1 MIKKI
6 IETYPI
12 LEAFESYENQLEFEI
27 RLVCKQF

>member
-1 MIKKI
+1 MIKKSLKP
-6 IETYPI
+6 TPI